1 MSSWD
6 STRWGG
12 LAAVL
17 GGALWMALRPLVLST
32 WAVPVFG
39 LDYVN
44 YNRMMV
50 VPLILLIAG
59 AVALRHFVGR
69 GGRWGVALVVLG
81 LAASLVGVMIEFWW
95 AGGLSG
101 NRQGA
106 MLGWGIYGLGLLG
119 QAIGLAVFGI
129 GALRSRRL
137 PYWMGIVPLAM
148 AALLVLW
155 PPMLAWQLGS
165 WSILDQVLYGLG
177 WVALGYTLW
186 SEKEEKLRQP
196 GYRDTPRIDT
206 IPTTPPRG
214 VSLR

>member
-1 MSSWD
+1 M
-6 STRWGG
+6 
-12 LAAVL
+12 L
-17 GGALWMALRPLVLST
+17 GGVVWMALRPLVLST
-32 WAVPVFG
+32 WAGPVFG
-39 LDYVN
+39 FGYAG

-50 VPLILLIAG
+50 IPLTLLIAG
-59 AVALRHFVGR
+59 AVALRHLAGR
-69 GGRWGVALVVLG
+69 GGRWGLALVALG
-81 LAASLVGVMIEFWW
+81 LAASLAGVVIEFWW

-119 QAIGLAVFGI
+119 QAIGLALLGI
-129 GALRSRRL
+129 GALRTRRL
-137 PYWMGIVPLAM
+137 PYRMGIVSLAM

-186 SEKEEKLRQP
+186 SEK
-196 GYRDTPRIDT
+196 G
-206 IPTTPPRG
+206 
-214 VSLR
+214 